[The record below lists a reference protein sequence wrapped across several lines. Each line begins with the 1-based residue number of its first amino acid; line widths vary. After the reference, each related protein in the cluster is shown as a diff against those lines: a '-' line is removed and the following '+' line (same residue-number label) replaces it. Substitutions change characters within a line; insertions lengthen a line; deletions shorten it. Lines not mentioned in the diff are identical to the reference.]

1 MKVADMHCDTISELY
16 KNHLEGGGASILE
29 NDLMLDLKK
38 MRAGDYGIQ
47 NFALYTNLE
56 RAGGRPFEY
65 CMELLD
71 TFYTEMEA
79 HQDE

>member
-47 NFALYTNLE
+47 NFAL
-56 RAGGRPFEY
+56 
-65 CMELLD
+65 
-71 TFYTEMEA
+71 
-79 HQDE
+79 